1 MATKTATR
9 QCLYT
14 AMGISQK
21 AKLRDAAAILSGKS
35 GGGYVRDTESNGKL
49 LRPDWTTTFANNS
62 SWHDSMIKFMRTKV
76 PTVVPG
82 LILDTKNDKYLL
94 QRIEVV
100 FKNIAAEHR
109 KLTKTTVNSSDADTD
124 EDSPILTAVE
134 EAQQNRRRTRKV
146 RVCR

>member
-1 MATKTATR
+1 
-9 QCLYT
+9 
-14 AMGISQK
+14 
-21 AKLRDAAAILSGKS
+21 
-35 GGGYVRDTESNGKL
+35 
-49 LRPDWTTTFANNS
+49 
-62 SWHDSMIKFMRTKV
+62 MIKFMRTKV

-146 RVCR
+146 RVRR